1 MDTGEEHLGR
11 GQAARLGFGS
21 ECGCSRK
28 RHIVGLISPKHS
40 SLITEE
46 DFGFILALSL
56 DSSSLVQSTCD
67 TKPQEAAA
75 WRDSSCQ
82 SSGICF
88 LESGQHWLRQWLSK
102 EGA

>member
-21 ECGCSRK
+21 ERGYSRK
-28 RHIVGLISPKHS
+28 RHIVGLISPKCP

-46 DFGFILALSL
+46 DFGFILAPSL
-56 DSSSLVQSTCD
+56 DSSSLVQSTRV

-75 WRDSSCQ
+75 SRGSS
-82 SSGICF
+82 
-88 LESGQHWLRQWLSK
+88 R
-102 EGA
+102 